1 MKKKVARD
9 FVYARTIENP
19 QNDLYT
25 KMQSRKGKKTAVRVY
40 NEMAQQFEQAIVV
53 ERFSHVLRQ
62 RPHSG
67 QHSSTQ
73 ALEHMQKP

>member
-1 MKKKVARD
+1 M
-9 FVYARTIENP
+9 
-19 QNDLYT
+19 
-25 KMQSRKGKKTAVRVY
+25 Y